1 MGKEV
6 LTPSSFL
13 TLELDCR
20 EDRIQVT
27 GQDTGNRTGGQDT
40 GNRTGGQD
48 TGNRTGGQDTG
59 NRAGRTGYR

>member
-27 GQDTGNRTGGQDT
+27 GQGGKDTGNRT
-40 GNRTGGQD
+40 
-48 TGNRTGGQDTG
+48 
-59 NRAGRTGYR
+59 AGRTGYR

>member
-27 GQDTGNRTGGQDT
+27 GLQGGQDT
-40 GNRTGGQD
+40 GNRTAGGQD
-48 TGNRTGGQDTG
+48 TGNRTAGRQDTG
-59 NRAGRTGYR
+59 NIPGEMIGYR

>member
-27 GQDTGNRTGGQDT
+27 GLQEERIQVTGLQGDKIQVTYQER
-40 GNRTGGQD
+40 
-48 TGNRTGGQDTG
+48 
-59 NRAGRTGYR
+59 